1 MGLFGKLFGNAGA
14 EKKNSM
20 QEQALSA
27 IDQINAQI
35 MALEQNPDIP
45 EEEKADKIRLLKH
58 ELKRFAESMG
68 WEYNE

>member
-20 QEQALSA
+20 REQALSV
-27 IDQINAQI
+27 IDQINLQI
-35 MALEQNPDIP
+35 MELEQNPDIP
-45 EEEKADKIRLLKH
+45 EEEKADKIRLLHH
-58 ELKRFAESMG
+58 EIKRFAESMG